1 MLQGTN
7 YIGRAFF
14 LFTIF
19 FRTMLSELAYKI
31 RNHESNWFDNFI
43 LGIILLSAILVGIE
57 TDKTMML
64 TFHDPLH
71 LANIIIHYIFVIEI
85 LVKLYAYRDNIGLYF
100 IDGWNMFDLFIVLL
114 GFLPLLITHD
124 EATYEAVLAART
136 LRIFRSLRSLRV
148 LRLIG
153 RFKQLRTI
161 VETLLHS
168 IPTLWQVFML
178 MGILYY
184 SYAVIGVFLFGE
196 NDPQHFESL
205 SQAVLTLFQV
215 MTGDGWS
222 DLMKA
227 NMYDCLHPH
236 PFLSPLY
243 FCSFVL
249 VGALIILN
257 LFVGI
262 IIAEMDDTRK
272 RHLQEENGEK
282 MLHETDDGLLLRL
295 QNYKNEFDEEMN
307 SIIEELKR
315 RKKS

>member
-1 MLQGTN
+1 MFADL
-7 YIGRAFF
+7 I
-14 LFTIF
+14 
-19 FRTMLSELAYKI
+19 YKL
-31 RNHESNWFDNFI
+31 RHNESNWFDTFI
-43 LGIILLSAILVGIE
+43 LGVIILSAILVGVE
-57 TDKTMML
+57 TDKAMMI

-71 LANIIIHYIFVIEI
+71 IANIVIHYIFVTEI
-85 LVKLYAYRDNIGLYF
+85 LVKIYAYRDDLRIYF
-100 IDGWNMFDLFIVLL
+100 SDGWNLFDLLIVML
-114 GFLPLLITHD
+114 GFLPLLVTHD

-136 LRIFRSLRSLRV
+136 LRIFRSLKSLRV

-184 SYAVIGVFLFGE
+184 SYAVIGVFLFSE
-196 NDPQHFESL
+196 NDPQHFGSL

-222 DLMKA
+222 ELMKA
-227 NMYDCLHPH
+227 NMYECIHPH

-262 IIAEMDDTRK
+262 IISEMDETRR
-272 RHLQEENGEK
+272 RHLQEEMGEK
-282 MLHETDDGLLLRL
+282 MLHDSDDALLLRL
-295 QNYKNEFDEEMN
+295 QEYKQSFDQEMN
-307 SIIEELKR
+307 IIIDELKR
-315 RKKS
+315 RKQ

>member
-1 MLQGTN
+1 MEDL
-7 YIGRAFF
+7 
-14 LFTIF
+14 L
-19 FRTMLSELAYKI
+19 LKI
-31 RNHESNWFDNFI
+31 RNHDSNWFDNFI
-43 LGIILLSAILVGIE
+43 LGVILLSAILVGIE
-57 TDKTMML
+57 TDKFMMV
-64 TFHDPLH
+64 TYHDPLH
-71 LANIIIHYIFVIEI
+71 LANIIIHYIFVTEI
-85 LVKLYAYRDNIGLYF
+85 LVKLYAFRDDISLYF
-100 IDGWNMFDLFIVLL
+100 KDGWNMFDLFIVLL
-114 GFLPLLITHD
+114 GFLPLLVTHD

-196 NDPQHFESL
+196 NDPQHFGSL

-222 DLMKA
+222 DLMKI

-272 RHLQEENGEK
+272 RHMQEEIGIR
-282 MLHETDDGLLLRL
+282 MLEESNDALLLRL
-295 QNYKNEFDEEMN
+295 QNHKNELNKEIDA
-307 SIIEELKR
+307 IIEELKR
-315 RKKS
+315 RNQT

>member
-1 MLQGTN
+1 MFADL
-7 YIGRAFF
+7 I
-14 LFTIF
+14 
-19 FRTMLSELAYKI
+19 YKL
-31 RNHESNWFDNFI
+31 RHNESNWFDTFI
-43 LGIILLSAILVGIE
+43 LGVIILSAILVGVE
-57 TDKTMML
+57 TDKAMMI

-71 LANIIIHYIFVIEI
+71 IANIVIHYIFVTEI
-85 LVKLYAYRDNIGLYF
+85 VVKMYAFRDDLKVYF
-100 IDGWNMFDLFIVLL
+100 SDGWNLFDIFIVML

-136 LRIFRSLRSLRV
+136 LRIFRSLKSLRV

-184 SYAVIGVFLFGE
+184 SYAVIGVFLFNE
-196 NDPQHFESL
+196 NDPQHFGTL

-222 DLMKA
+222 ELMKA
-227 NMYDCLHPH
+227 NMYECIHPH

-262 IIAEMDDTRK
+262 IISEMDETRR
-272 RHLQEENGEK
+272 RHLQEEMGEK
-282 MLHETDDGLLLRL
+282 MVNDSDDALLFRL
-295 QNYKNEFDEEMN
+295 QEYKQSFDKEM
-307 SIIEELKR
+307 STIIDELKR
-315 RKKS
+315 RQK

>member
-1 MLQGTN
+1 MFADL
-7 YIGRAFF
+7 
-14 LFTIF
+14 L
-19 FRTMLSELAYKI
+19 YKL
-31 RNHESNWFDNFI
+31 RHNESNWFDTFI
-43 LGIILLSAILVGIE
+43 LGVIILSAILVGVE
-57 TDKTMML
+57 TDKIMMN

-71 LANIIIHYIFVIEI
+71 ITNIVIHHIFVTEI
-85 LVKLYAYRDNIGLYF
+85 LVKIYAYRDDLRLYF
-100 IDGWNMFDLFIVLL
+100 SDGWNLFDIFIVML

-124 EATYEAVLAART
+124 ESTYEAVLAART
-136 LRIFRSLRSLRV
+136 LRIFRSLKSLRV

-168 IPTLWQVFML
+168 LPTLWQVFML

-184 SYAVIGVFLFGE
+184 SYAVIGVFLFGV
-196 NDPQHFESL
+196 NDPQHFGSL

-222 DLMKA
+222 ELMKA
-227 NMYDCLHPH
+227 NMYKCIHPH

-262 IIAEMDDTRK
+262 IISEMDETRR
-272 RHLQEENGEK
+272 RHLQEEMEVK
-282 MLHETDDGLLLRL
+282 MLHDSDDALLLRL
-295 QNYKNEFDEEMN
+295 QEYKQNFDQEMN
-307 SIIEELKR
+307 IIIDELKR
-315 RKKS
+315 RKQ

>member
-1 MLQGTN
+1 M
-7 YIGRAFF
+7 
-14 LFTIF
+14 FTD
-19 FRTMLSELAYKI
+19 LLYKL
-31 RNHESNWFDNFI
+31 RHNESNWFDTFI
-43 LGIILLSAILVGIE
+43 LVIIIFSAILVGVE
-57 TDKTMML
+57 TDKLMMI

-71 LANIIIHYIFVIEI
+71 IANIVIHYIFVTEI
-85 LVKLYAYRDNIGLYF
+85 LIKIYAFRDDVKHYF
-100 IDGWNMFDLFIVLL
+100 FDGWNIFDIFIVLL
-114 GFLPLLITHD
+114 GFLPLFITQD

-136 LRIFRSLRSLRV
+136 LRIFRSLKSLRV

-184 SYAVIGVFLFGE
+184 SYAVIGVFLFSE
-196 NDPQHFESL
+196 NDPQHFGSL

-222 DLMKA
+222 ELMKA
-227 NMYDCLHPH
+227 NMYNCIHPH

-262 IIAEMDDTRK
+262 IISEMDETRR
-272 RHLQEENGEK
+272 RHLQEEMGEK
-282 MLHETDDGLLLRL
+282 MIQDTDDALLLRL
-295 QNYKNEFDEEMN
+295 QEYKQSFDKEMN
-307 SIIEELKR
+307 TIIEELKR
-315 RKKS
+315 RKA

>member
-1 MLQGTN
+1 
-7 YIGRAFF
+7 
-14 LFTIF
+14 
-19 FRTMLSELAYKI
+19 
-31 RNHESNWFDNFI
+31 
-43 LGIILLSAILVGIE
+43 
-57 TDKTMML
+57 MML

-71 LANIIIHYIFVIEI
+71 LANIIIHYIFVTEI
-85 LVKLYAYRDNIGLYF
+85 LLKIYAYRDNIVEYF
-100 IDGWNMFDLFIVLL
+100 SDGWNMFDLFIVGL
-114 GFLPLLITHD
+114 GFLPLLVTQD
-124 EATYEAVLAART
+124 EASYEAVLAART

-227 NMYDCLHPH
+227 NMYNCLHPH

-249 VGALIILN
+249 IHHFELIC
-257 LFVGI
+257 GYHH
-262 IIAEMDDTRK
+262 R
-272 RHLQEENGEK
+272 
-282 MLHETDDGLLLRL
+282 
-295 QNYKNEFDEEMN
+295 
-307 SIIEELKR
+307 
-315 RKKS
+315 